1 MTDENTSAIVTA
13 ETTAQEQ
20 ASAPDEAPA
29 HEEVRAQDNDPVD
42 RDNVESTEGD
52 SDAQQDAVKKL
63 SDDEQVGLLE
73 ALLLA
78 HGDPLGLSR
87 LQEIFQ
93 CTKAELLTIVERLE
107 KCCSEKNRGIEI
119 VVVAEKL
126 QLRTKAAYAEFVR
139 GLMAVKPRRLSQA
152 ALETLAVIAYRQP
165 VVKSEIDKIRG
176 VDVAPTIKTLVE
188 RKLIKILGYQA
199 SVGQPALYGT
209 TDEFLQVFGLGG
221 LAELPALRDLKAL
234 AKEPGEAQES
244 GGEENLE
251 EGTEQEAS
259 ADTAEVVA
267 EDAVAAAS

>member
-1 MTDENTSAIVTA
+1 MTDENASIVIPE
-13 ETTAQEQ
+13 ETTAYD
-20 ASAPDEAPA
+20 SP
-29 HEEVRAQDNDPVD
+29 PVD
-42 RDNVESTEGD
+42 GD
-52 SDAQQDAVKKL
+52 GTQVIAGQDDAQRCTVKDL
-63 SDDEQVGLLE
+63 SEDDQVGLLE

-78 HGDPLGLSR
+78 HGDPISLGR
-87 LQEIFQ
+87 LQEVFQ
-93 CTKAELLTIVERLE
+93 CTKAELLTVIERLE
-107 KCCSEKNRGIEI
+107 RCLAEGSRGIEV

-139 GLMAVKPRRLSQA
+139 GLMEVKPRRLSQA

-176 VDVAPTIKTLVE
+176 VDVAPTIKTLIE
-188 RKLIKILGYQA
+188 RNLVKILGYQA

-244 GGEENLE
+244 SDGESPDE
-251 EGTEQEAS
+251 EAREAES
-259 ADTAEVVA
+259 AVA
-267 EDAVAAAS
+267 AQAGSEDAVAS

>member
-1 MTDENTSAIVTA
+1 MTDENTSTLATE
-13 ETTAQEQ
+13 ETT
-20 ASAPDEAPA
+20 
-29 HEEVRAQDNDPVD
+29 D
-42 RDNVESTEGD
+42 RESVAADAENADTTESQTEG
-52 SDAQQDAVKKL
+52 QQDAVRKL
-63 SDDEQVGLLE
+63 SEDERVGLLE

-78 HGDPLGLSR
+78 HGDPIGLNR

-93 CTKAELLTIVERLE
+93 CTKAELLTVVERLE
-107 KCCSEKNRGIEI
+107 KCCSEGNRGIEV

-234 AKEPGEAQES
+234 AKEPGEAQEP
-244 GGEENLE
+244 GEEE
-251 EGTEQEAS
+251 SPDGGAEQEVS
-259 ADTAEVVA
+259 ADSAEVVC
-267 EDAVAAAS
+267 EDAAPVAS